1 MAFKQ
6 KVTMLH
12 LAFAIVGQASLGLA
26 PFVLRICFV
35 SAINSFQ
42 KQKTERF
49 CNFFAIA
56 DSLLFLQSGNKPLRS
71 RFRCIFG
78 PQFVI
83 GGSGA
88 IPNRKKVAILVDFLF
103 LVLGRLRGGAEVG

>member
-6 KVTMLH
+6 KRQRRIRRSPLWGTL
-12 LAFAIVGQASLGLA
+12 LQGLA
-26 PFVLRICFV
+26 PSVLRICSV

-42 KQKTERF
+42 KQKTECF

-56 DSLLFLQSGNKPLRS
+56 DSLLSLQSGNKPLRS
-71 RFRCIFG
+71 RFCSIFG

-83 GGSGA
+83 VGSKA
-88 IPNRKKVAILVDFLF
+88 IPNRKKVAILVVFLF
-103 LVLGRLRGGAEVG
+103 LVLGRLRDGAEVG